1 MVLCSTDLQQR
12 QAMNEMR
19 FERREENCKNQ
30 GMDKQDGRGIEV
42 SNESREASNEG
53 YDI

>member
-12 QAMNEMR
+12 QEMHEMR
-19 FERREENCKNQ
+19 VERREENYKSE
-30 GMDKQDGRGIEV
+30 GMDKQDGRGREV

-53 YDI
+53 YKR